1 VPSVFAHTKSPE
13 KRRALGSLGK
23 YEVRE
28 AMKKKKHQESSK
40 PEAARGLLNLSAEM
54 NVLHEVEDEIVEEAI
69 VEEASISETNGKCD
83 AMCQTNLTSDYIE
96 SLEFECQQLRG
107 DTFALK
113 EKLKPSDLEQS
124 TFENSDKLKTF
135 TGLPNYKVFMA
146 VIDLITPLLKNTA
159 NITIFHQLLLTLMRI
174 RLNLPIAFLSYLFG
188 VHMSTISRVFTNVIN
203 ILNDNLVPVCV
214 VWPDRDDVQTSLPMC
229 FRKSFK
235 QCMSVIDCF
244 EITIDRP
251 KDLKARA
258 QTYSQY
264 KSHNTIKYLIGITP
278 QGIISFISKGWG
290 GRSTDAHITANSG
303 FLDNLLPG
311 DLILADRGFR
321 IQEQVGLY
329 CARVETPAFT
339 RGKKQLGAVELEDSR
354 KLAAVRIHVE
364 RVIGQA
370 RSKYR
375 MLHGPVPISL
385 LIKSSEEEEFTSL
398 DKIVRVACAL
408 TNLCPSVVPI
418 D

>member
-1 VPSVFAHTKSPE
+1 MTLYPLIMCRQCLRTPSP
-13 KRRALGSLGK
+13 RRSGEALGSLGK

-28 AMKKKKHQESSK
+28 ATKKKKRQASSK
-40 PEAARGLLNLSAEM
+40 RGAARALLNLSAEM
-54 NVLHEVEDEIVEEAI
+54 NVLCEVEEEIVEEAI
-69 VEEASISETNGKCD
+69 VEEASISETSGKCD

-124 TFENSDKLKTF
+124 TSENSDKLKTF

-146 VIDLITPLLKNTA
+146 MIDLVTPLLKDTA
-159 NITIFHQLLLTLMRI
+159 NITIFHQLLLALMRI

-188 VHMSTISRVFTNVIN
+188 VHMSTISRVFSNVIN

-214 VWPDRDDVQTSLPMC
+214 VWPDRNDVQTSLPMC

-235 QCMSVIDCF
+235 HCMSLSI
-244 EITIDRP
+244 RLS

-370 RSKYR
+370 RSK
-375 MLHGPVPISL
+375 
-385 LIKSSEEEEFTSL
+385 
-398 DKIVRVACAL
+398 
-408 TNLCPSVVPI
+408 
-418 D
+418 

>member
-28 AMKKKKHQESSK
+28 AMKKKKRQESSK

-69 VEEASISETNGKCD
+69 VEGKCD

-174 RLNLPIAFLSYLFG
+174 RLNLPIAFFVISVWCSY
-188 VHMSTISRVFTNVIN
+188 VHNF
-203 ILNDNLVPVCV
+203 
-214 VWPDRDDVQTSLPMC
+214 
-229 FRKSFK
+229 KSF
-235 QCMSVIDCF
+235 
-244 EITIDRP
+244 
-251 KDLKARA
+251 
-258 QTYSQY
+258 Y
-264 KSHNTIKYLIGITP
+264 KCH
-278 QGIISFISKGWG
+278 
-290 GRSTDAHITANSG
+290 
-303 FLDNLLPG
+303 
-311 DLILADRGFR
+311 
-321 IQEQVGLY
+321 
-329 CARVETPAFT
+329 
-339 RGKKQLGAVELEDSR
+339 
-354 KLAAVRIHVE
+354 
-364 RVIGQA
+364 
-370 RSKYR
+370 
-375 MLHGPVPISL
+375 
-385 LIKSSEEEEFTSL
+385 
-398 DKIVRVACAL
+398 
-408 TNLCPSVVPI
+408 
-418 D
+418 

>member
-1 VPSVFAHTKSPE
+1 
-13 KRRALGSLGK
+13 
-23 YEVRE
+23 
-28 AMKKKKHQESSK
+28 MKKKKRRETSK
-40 PEAARGLLNLSAEM
+40 REAARALLSLSAGT
-54 NVLHEVEDEIVEEAI
+54 NVLGEAEEEIVGEAEEEIVEEA
-69 VEEASISETNGKCD
+69 SFSETGGKCD
-83 AMCQTNLTSDYIE
+83 AICQTDLTADHIK
-96 SLEFECQQLRG
+96 SLQFECQQLRG
-107 DTFALK
+107 ETFALK
-113 EKLKPSDLEQS
+113 DKLKPSDLKQS
-124 TFENSDKLKTF
+124 TFQNADKLKTF
-135 TGLPNYKVFMA
+135 TGLPNYKVFIA
-146 VIDLITPLLKNTA
+146 IITLVTPLLKDTA
-159 NITIFHQLLLTLMRI
+159 NLSIFHQLLLSLMRI

-214 VWPDRDDVQTSLPMC
+214 VWPERANVLTSLPMC

-235 QCMSVIDCF
+235 NCMSIIDCF
-244 EITIDRP
+244 EITIDKP

-264 KSHNTIKYLIGITP
+264 KSHNTMKYLIGITP
-278 QGIISFISKGWG
+278 QGVISFISKGWG
-290 GRSTDAHITANSG
+290 GRTTDQHITANSG

-321 IQEQVGLY
+321 IQDQVGLY
-329 CARVETPAFT
+329 CARVEIPAFT
-339 RGKKQLGAVELEDSR
+339 QGKKQLGAVELEDSR
-354 KLAAVRIHVE
+354 KLASVRIHVE

-370 RSKYR
+370 RSKYK

-385 LIKSSEEEEFTSL
+385 LMNSSEEEEFTSF